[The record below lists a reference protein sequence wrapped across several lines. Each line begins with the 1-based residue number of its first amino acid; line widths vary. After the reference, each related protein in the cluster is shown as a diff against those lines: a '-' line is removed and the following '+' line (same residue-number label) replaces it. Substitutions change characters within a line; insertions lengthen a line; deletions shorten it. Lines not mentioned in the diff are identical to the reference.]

1 MDTYGWINYLLTIMS
16 IVIPVFATL
25 YGVQG
30 RIKNENKEKH
40 KPYIILDSIKS
51 LTKLDEYRYHLAM
64 VGRNYRE
71 KYPNYNI
78 NKIDNTD
85 IIDKMIKKIVNL
97 RVFEDDNEKM
107 NLSILDIGG
116 SILSISQ
123 FTLYANSKKGNRP
136 SFIEAMN
143 PEEASKL
150 YDIFNQKLSEIL
162 HVETGIFGADM
173 KVEIYNDGPVTIM
186 LDSEE
191 LFNK

>member
-1 MDTYGWINYLLTIMS
+1 MRVILQRSKNSKITIDGKINGKIDKGYVAL
-16 IVIPVFATL
+16 
-25 YGVQG
+25 
-30 RIKNENKEKH
+30 
-40 KPYIILDSIKS
+40 
-51 LTKLDEYRYHLAM
+51 
-64 VGRNYRE
+64 VGFTE
-71 KYPNYNI
+71 G
-78 NKIDNTD
+78 DNTD